1 VNKLKKIKGWKNIM
15 KVTKIVRE
23 HIEDKIEKLYQP
35 AVDKIDDELKSLDR
49 QIDEAKTKIKDKV
62 NKVVVDFIKKEG
74 FIPYND
80 ELGFSLYL
88 YSAPKEVI
96 EKRNELK
103 LKKQELKAKRDN
115 TIMDIL
121 VELELGGT
129 KETLDKLL
137 EKAIKEFNN

>member
-1 VNKLKKIKGWKNIM
+1 MENIM

-88 YSAPKEVI
+88 YSAPKELV
-96 EKRNELK
+96 EKRDKLK
-103 LKKQELKAKRDN
+103 LKRQELKAKRDN

-137 EKAIKEFNN
+137 EKAIKDFSKIK

>member
-1 VNKLKKIKGWKNIM
+1 M

-35 AVDKIDDELKSLDR
+35 EIDKIDDEMRSLDR
-49 QIDEAKTKIKDKV
+49 QVDEAKDKIKDKAK
-62 NKVVVDFIKKEG
+62 KVVIDFLKGEG
-74 FIPYND
+74 YIPDN
-80 ELGFSLYL
+80 EGESGISLYL
-88 YSAPKEVI
+88 YSGPKDLI

-103 LKKQELKAKRDN
+103 LKRQELKVKRDN

>member
-1 VNKLKKIKGWKNIM
+1 MENIM

-23 HIEDKIEKLYQP
+23 HIEDKMTKLYQP
-35 AVDKIDDELKSLDR
+35 ALDKIDDELKSLDR